1 MGDTPDRER
10 SVLME
15 NVAGV
20 KKKSK
25 RKESRYGRRYGLEF
39 KLRCVKLRLEEGIP
53 VSLLSKEVGAS
64 KDVIRCWAKAYQER
78 GEAGLQNRIV
88 STERRRKLP
97 GPVREKIVAI
107 KKREPFFG
115 IKRISHLL
123 KRTFFLSASPE
134 TVRRTLRTESL
145 IIPSKKKHHRNIT
158 RHRFF
163 ERSTPNQMWQGD
175 IFTFRLGG
183 RYAYLIGFTDDYS
196 RYMVGLELY
205 RTQTADQV
213 LEVYRRA
220 VGEYGVPKEVL
231 TDRGR
236 QYTNWRG
243 STRFEREL
251 RKDRIKHI
259 KSQAHHP
266 MTLGKI
272 ERFWKTIYEEFL
284 VRAQFGSFEEAR
296 ERIRHWV
303 QYYNHK
309 RPHQGIGGLCP
320 ADRYLEIQAELRK
333 TMEQGIAENVL
344 EMALRG
350 KPREPFYMVGR
361 MEGQSVVLRAEK
373 GKLRLMVDDEEG
385 GGKKEMIYEVGAKT
399 EEKDRT
405 IKREESEGQGRQA
418 EGGEVRDR
426 GQERE
431 EGFDAYGRGE
441 VPGGA
446 LGMDGETQAGRGLPG
461 VRGDVESIKPV
472 AGSGDGGD
480 APGAAASGFGG
491 ESSIIEPAPCGIVGT
506 QEQGR
511 SDERIRAPFGQTPR
525 EPGQAGRSAG
535 GCSREEG
542 LTAFREIG
550 DGRKGTAA
558 QEGQGE
564 KACAGAGVGDS
575 QGAQRSL
582 NGKGGSEAPGGIAQD
597 VLRVGGEVPESHGP
611 GVGEPSCRE
620 APGACGRG
628 EREATGEDPG
638 VGEEARSGREDHRGE
653 RAAGSL

>member
-1 MGDTPDRER
+1 
-10 SVLME
+10 ME

-20 KKKSK
+20 KRKSK
-25 RKESRYGRRYGLEF
+25 RKESRYGRRYQLEF
-39 KLRCVKLRLEEGIP
+39 KLRCVKLRLEEGLPI
-53 VSLLSKEVGAS
+53 SLLSKEVGCS
-64 KDVIRCWAKAYQER
+64 QDVIRRWAKAYQER

-97 GPVREKIVAI
+97 GPVREKIVEI
-107 KKREPFFG
+107 KKREPLFG
-115 IKRISHLL
+115 VKRISHLL

-145 IIPSKKKHHRNIT
+145 IVPSKKKHRRNIT
-158 RHRFF
+158 RPRFF

-183 RYAYLIGFTDDYS
+183 RYAYLIGFIDDYS

-220 VGEYGVPKEVL
+220 IGEYGVPKEML

-251 RKDRIKHI
+251 GKDRVRHI

-296 ERIRHWV
+296 ERIRQWV

-309 RPHQGIGGLCP
+309 RPHQGIEGLCP
-320 ADRYLEIQAELRK
+320 ADRYFEIQAELRK
-333 TMEQGIAENVL
+333 TMQQGIAENVL

-373 GKLRLMVDDEEG
+373 GKLRLMVGDEEG
-385 GGKKEMIYEVGAKT
+385 GRKKEMIYEVGTKG
-399 EEKDRT
+399 EEKDSS
-405 IKREESEGQGRQA
+405 IKREESDGQGRQA

-431 EGFDAYGRGE
+431 EGFEAYGRRE

-446 LGMDGETQAGRGLPG
+446 LDMDGKTQTRGGLPRAG
-461 VRGDVESIKPV
+461 GDVELIKPV
-472 AGSGDGGD
+472 AGPGDGGD
-480 APGAAASGFGG
+480 APGVAASGFSG
-491 ESSIIEPAPCGIVGT
+491 ESSSVEPASCGIVGAE
-506 QEQGR
+506 EQGR
-511 SDERIRAPFGQTPR
+511 DHERIGAAFDPTPR
-525 EPGQAGRSAG
+525 EPGQARGVAG

-542 LTAFREIG
+542 LTIFGEIG
-550 DGRKGTAA
+550 DGGKETAA
-558 QEGQGE
+558 QEGNGAE
-564 KACAGAGVGDS
+564 AGTGAGVGDS
-575 QGAQRSL
+575 PGAQRSL
-582 NGKGGSEAPGGIAQD
+582 NGQKGSAALGGITQD

-620 APGACGRG
+620 APCACGRG
-628 EREATGEDPG
+628 EGDASGEGPG
-638 VGEEARSGREDHRGE
+638 VGEEAGPGREDRRSE
-653 RAAGSL
+653 RAAGGL